1 MDSKLKS
8 QNKRKLLKGGEISFE
23 DEDMIPN
30 ILSLN
35 NSLT

>member
-8 QNKRKLLKGGEISFE
+8 QKNRKLLKGGEASFE

-30 ILSLN
+30 ILTLN